1 MSRRLLRGPLRVG
14 FLGSEEDGGAKP
26 VMEEA
31 KSKVIAALCNM
42 VDYLLIVNSDSLMF
56 CER

>member
-42 VDYLLIVNSDSLMF
+42 VDYLLIVNCDVLV
-56 CER
+56 

>member
-1 MSRRLLRGPLRVG
+1 MG

-31 KSKVIAALCNM
+31 KSKVSAALCNM
-42 VDYLLIVNSDSLMF
+42 VDL
-56 CER
+56 